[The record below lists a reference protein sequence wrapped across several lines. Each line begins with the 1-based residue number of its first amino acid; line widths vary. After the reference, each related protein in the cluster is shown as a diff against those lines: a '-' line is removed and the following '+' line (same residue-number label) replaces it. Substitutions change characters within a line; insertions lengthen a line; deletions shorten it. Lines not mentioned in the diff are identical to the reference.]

1 MVHLLLVTF
10 PAQGHL
16 NPALQFAKRL
26 VRAGPRVTF
35 ATAISAHRR
44 MVKPPSLPG
53 LSYATFSDGYD
64 DGFSHQDDPAHYM
77 AQIKQVGSRTL
88 ADLVQS
94 LARDDRHVTCIIYNF
109 LLPWAADVAGDLAI
123 PSVVLWVQ
131 PASLFAIYS
140 HYFNGYDSIINTL
153 NKDPSSTI
161 ELPGLPL
168 LTPKDLPSFLLPS
181 NTYPFVLAVL
191 GELIGSLDTKAR
203 PETRVLVNTFDALE
217 PDALTAVDSL
227 KLIGIGPLVPS
238 AFLDTTD
245 ESDTTY
251 GGDLVNNEKDYAE
264 WLGSKPKRSVVYVS
278 FGSLSTLPKRQMEE
292 IYKGLVEIGRPFLW
306 VIRQDDKGTKTD
318 TKSDTID
325 AKTDMDTDNTDT
337 ETESGFWKDE
347 SEMGGEGLIVPW
359 CSQVEVLSHPSTGC
373 FVTHCGW
380 NSTSESLAMGVP
392 MVCFPQWSD
401 QTTNAKLVEDV
412 WKIGVRVKVNE
423 DGVLEGGELKRC
435 LEEVMGGE
443 EVRKNAEKWR
453 VLARE
458 AAGEGGSSDKNIRA
472 FVKEIGGECSAGG
485 VEIL

>member
-168 LTPKDLPSFLLPS
+168 LAPKDLPSFLLPS
-181 NTYPFVLAVL
+181 NAFPSSLAVL

-245 ESDTTY
+245 ESDNTY
-251 GGDLVNNEKDYAE
+251 GGDLVNKEKDYVE

-359 CSQVEVLSHPSTGC
+359 CSQVEVLAHPSTGC

-472 FVKEIGGECSAGG
+472 FVKKISGECSAGG